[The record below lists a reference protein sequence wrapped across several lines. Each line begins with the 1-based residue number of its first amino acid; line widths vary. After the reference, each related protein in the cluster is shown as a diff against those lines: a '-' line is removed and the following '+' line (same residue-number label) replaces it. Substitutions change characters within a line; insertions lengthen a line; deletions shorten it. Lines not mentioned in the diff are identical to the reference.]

1 MRWGTG
7 HIHTQLFLSPEQLA
21 ILKSNVPSYSLCNG
35 VVSSLS
41 SVVIFLSLWG
51 MSSRLIIWEGKDK
64 NIMIMR
70 SSNWAG
76 RDKQTAKL
84 TYQME
89 IFFKLTIATL
99 FLQSIHGLKSD
110 GHLECSPNYHEI
122 HLKSSSRNLNIVC
135 NLTGCTQSNNLLI
148 YFNFFYFSKESLQLL
163 WSLGHW

>member
-7 HIHTQLFLSPEQLA
+7 HIHTLLFLSPEQYWKVMSRVTVCAMDWCHLPH
-21 ILKSNVPSYSLCNG
+21 LSWYFSL
-35 VVSSLS
+35 
-41 SVVIFLSLWG
+41 
-51 MSSRLIIWEGKDK
+51 SSRLIIWEEKDK

-76 RDKQTAKL
+76 DKQTAKL

-89 IFFKLTIATL
+89 IFLKLTIATV

-122 HLKSSSRNLNIVC
+122 HLHKSSSRKLNIVC
-135 NLTGCTQSNNLLI
+135 NLTGCTQSNNLLF
-148 YFNFFYFSKESLQLL
+148 YFNFFLFQ
-163 WSLGHW
+163 